1 LAETNFADGSL
12 GLELQSLFA
21 EMQSASSAVNP
32 TNILTKLEV
41 DTRIQE
47 DAQEFLLKLLHQ
59 LDDSIDGVNSTS
71 KMTTLFEGRVVQ
83 VIRCL
88 HVDFEK
94 RRRERFLDLSVD
106 VPSSDGELEDA
117 IAALLLPEQL
127 QDYSTGPHGLQAAER
142 RVAIASLP
150 PLLLVTLKR
159 FAFDAS
165 SGGMTKVRVIHS
177 H

>member
-1 LAETNFADGSL
+1 M
-12 GLELQSLFA
+12 QSLFA
-21 EMQSASSAVNP
+21 EMQSAESAVNP
-32 TNILTKLEV
+32 ANVLTKLEV
-41 DTRIQE
+41 DTRVQE

-59 LDDSIDGVNSTS
+59 LDDSIVGVNSSKITS
-71 KMTTLFEGRVVQ
+71 LFEGRVVQ

-88 HVDFEK
+88 NIDFEK

-106 VPSSDGELEDA
+106 VPSSDGAALEDA

-127 QDYSTGPHGLQAAER
+127 QDYSAGPHGLQAAER

-159 FAFDAS
+159 FAFDPS
-165 SGGMTKVRVIHS
+165 TGGMTKVRVIHS